1 MSLDKRMKLK
11 TLHYLFSK
19 STELMK
25 MYDSRIRAVIW
36 INRMKQKAQKPVQV
50 TQTSPGDSG
59 PTLFKVNKDSNET
72 PCIKNK

>member
-1 MSLDKRMKLK
+1 
-11 TLHYLFSK
+11 
-19 STELMK
+19 MK
-25 MYDSRIRAVIW
+25 MYDSGIRAVIW